1 MSPPLLYLAADTGP
15 IVMDGL
21 SRSSSGA
28 AFLCLYILWA
38 TAMDYSTEEFID
50 ALEGYIDWLIER
62 LREAKT
68 HHRAVPVQGFTG
80 YLSEYVEASRAENHL
95 Y

>member
-1 MSPPLLYLAADTGP
+1 
-15 IVMDGL
+15 
-21 SRSSSGA
+21 
-28 AFLCLYILWA
+28 
-38 TAMDYSTEEFID
+38 MDYSTEEFID

-62 LREAKT
+62 LREAKA